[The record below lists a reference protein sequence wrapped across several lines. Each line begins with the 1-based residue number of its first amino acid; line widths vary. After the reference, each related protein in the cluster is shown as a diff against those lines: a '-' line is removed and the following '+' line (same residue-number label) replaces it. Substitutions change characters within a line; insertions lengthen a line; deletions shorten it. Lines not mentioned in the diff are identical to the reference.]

1 MALTVEPAFF
11 PVNEMLAAPHGG
23 RGAPGGGRRQPAL
36 ERHPARG
43 LGRGAQYRRRWTLA
57 AIAGENGLDG
67 DVLLAEA
74 DAEAVAGEYAADTA
88 EAIERGVFGAPSYIY
103 RGELYWG
110 QDRLDFI
117 SRALEP

>member
-1 MALTVEPAFF
+1 MAV
-11 PVNEMLAAPHGG
+11 AARRAGADAG
-23 RGAPGGGRRQPAL
+23 RLSNAILRAVWAE
-36 ERHPARG
+36 ERNIAD
-43 LGRGAQYRRRWTLA
+43 AETLA

-117 SRALEP
+117 ERALET